1 MTGRMADKWKM
12 VRLGDVCDIAAGQG
26 APQGDENYCKIGG
39 TPFIKAGNLECLVNG
54 VSLKSIQAVGDEIAH
69 SHKLRLYP
77 KGTIVFAKSGM
88 SCVKEYVYEL
98 EDDCYVVN
106 HLACILP
113 NKMDATYIKYY
124 FRATPPSR
132 LIKDFGYPSIRLTDI
147 ANIILSVPDVKTQK
161 RIAEVLDKASELI
174 KKRKEQIRLMDEL
187 AKSLFIEMFG
197 DPVENPM
204 GWDVKLLDELGKF
217 KNGINFGQKDTGYVV
232 KFLGVGDFKSQN
244 VFDNIDSLSS
254 VKLTEKPNPEYF
266 LNDGDIVF
274 VRSNGSKELV
284 GRNIII
290 YPRGKLVT
298 FSGFCIRFRVL
309 SNHILPEYLQNLL
322 LIPSLKSRL
331 LENGRGC
338 NIQNLNQQMLSSI
351 NIPLPPLE
359 LQKAFV
365 NRIDAIEQQKALLQ
379 NGLAKMETAY
389 KALMQEYFG

>member
-1 MTGRMADKWKM
+1 M
-12 VRLGDVCDIAAGQG
+12 VAPKYERVLLGDVFNLQMGKTPAREKNEYWNNGDNPWVSIADLSSYDKYVAETKETIS
-26 APQGDENYCKIGG
+26 D
-39 TPFIKAGNLECLVNG
+39 LG
-54 VSLKSIQAVGDEIAH
+54 VSKSGIKLVPANTVLMSFKLSLGKTAITRHEIYTNEAIMAFIPNGT
-69 SHKLRLYP
+69 KDVDVDYLYHLFSNMDWM
-77 KGTIVFAKSGM
+77 KGTNRAVMGSTLNKATLTNI
-88 SCVKEYVYEL
+88 E
-98 EDDCYVVN
+98 
-106 HLACILP
+106 IPLP
-113 NKMDATYIKYY
+113 PLDE
-124 FRATPPSR
+124 
-132 LIKDFGYPSIRLTDI
+132 
-147 ANIILSVPDVKTQK
+147 QK
-161 RIAEVLDKASELI
+161 RIADVLDKASELI

-204 GWDVKLLDELGKF
+204 GWEIKLLGELGEF

-266 LNDGDIVF
+266 LNDGDIIF

-298 FSGFCIRFRVL
+298 FSGFCIRFRVF
-309 SNHILPEYLQNLL
+309 SKQILPSYLQNLL
-322 LIPSLKSRL
+322 LIPSQKSRL

-351 NIPLPPLE
+351 NIPLPPLP
-359 LQKAFV
+359 LQQEFAD
-365 NRIDAIEQQKALLQ
+365 RIEAIEKQKALLQ
-379 NGLAKMETAY
+379 DGLAKMETAY

>member
-1 MTGRMADKWKM
+1 MSKWKM
-12 VRLGDVCDIAAGQG
+12 VRLGDVCIIERGGSPRPIQ
-26 APQGDENYCKIGG
+26 NYITSSDDGINWIKIGDTIPNSMYITNTKEKIISEG
-39 TPFIKAGNLECLVNG
+39 LKKSRFVHKGDFLLSNSMSFGRPYILEIDGCIHDGWLLIRDGKNSFDKKFLYYYLSSSSTYLTFQ
-54 VSLKSIQAVGDEIAH
+54 SLAVG
-69 SHKLRLYP
+69 
-77 KGTIVFAKSGM
+77 G
-88 SCVKEYVYEL
+88 
-98 EDDCYVVN
+98 VVN
-106 HLACILP
+106 NLNSEMVRNLVVPLP
-113 NKMDATYIKYY
+113 PLDE
-124 FRATPPSR
+124 
-132 LIKDFGYPSIRLTDI
+132 
-147 ANIILSVPDVKTQK
+147 QK
-161 RIAEVLDKASELI
+161 RIADVLDKASELI

-204 GWDVKLLDELGKF
+204 GWEIKLLGELGAF
-217 KNGINFGQKDTGYVV
+217 KNGINYGQKDTGYLA
-232 KFLGVGDFKSQN
+232 KILGVGDFKSQN

-254 VKLTEKPNPEYF
+254 VRLTEKPNPEYF
-266 LNDGDIVF
+266 LNDGDIIF

-309 SNHILPEYLQNLL
+309 SSHILPSYLQNIL
-322 LIPSLKSRL
+322 LIPSQKSRL

-365 NRIDAIEQQKALLQ
+365 NRIEAIEQQKALLQ
-379 NGLAKMETAY
+379 EGIAKMETAY